1 MPRFFVEQLS
11 PLTVITGDDA
21 RHISRS
27 LRMTAG
33 ESITLCDGNSN
44 EAQGVIESLSADAVS
59 VRLGQTTVSAA
70 EPKTKVS
77 LYIAFPKG
85 DKAELIVQKSVELGA
100 GEMVFLLTS
109 RCISRP
115 KQADAAKKIARLQK
129 ISDEAAKQCGRGIL
143 PQVRGILSFEDA
155 LREMSGFDCALTLYE
170 GECPPL
176 RASLPQKGKRIA
188 LLTGSEGGF
197 SPQEI
202 EEEKNA
208 GILPVSLGKRILR
221 CETAP
226 IAALSAVMFALG
238 EMD

>member
-1 MPRFFVEQLS
+1 MPRFFVSELS

-33 ESITLCDGNSN
+33 ETLTLCDGASN
-44 EAQGVIESLSADAVS
+44 EAEGVIESLSADAVS
-59 VRLGQTTVSAA
+59 VRLGQTRVSAA
-70 EPKTKVS
+70 EPKTKIT

-85 DKAELIVQKSVELGA
+85 DKAELIVQKSVELGVS
-100 GEMVFLLTS
+100 EIVFLLTS

-115 KQADAAKKIARLQK
+115 KPNDAEKKISRLQK
-129 ISDEAAKQCGRGIL
+129 IADEAAKQCGRGIL
-143 PQVRGILSFEDA
+143 PPVRGILSFEAA
-155 LREMSGFDCALTLYE
+155 LAEMSGFDSAFTLYE
-170 GECPPL
+170 GECPAM
-176 RASLPQKGKRIA
+176 RASLPERGKKIA

-197 SPQEI
+197 SAEEI
-202 EEEKNA
+202 ARAKSA
-208 GILPVSLGKRILR
+208 GVLPVSLGKRILR

-226 IAALSAVMFALG
+226 IAALSAVMFSLG

>member
-1 MPRFFVEQLS
+1 MPRFFVSELL

-21 RHISRS
+21 RHISKS

-33 ESITLCDGNSN
+33 ESLTLCDGNSN
-44 EAQGVIESLSADAVS
+44 EADGVIESLSADAVS
-59 VRLGQTTVSAA
+59 VRLGATTVSAA
-70 EPKTKVS
+70 EPQTKVS

-100 GEMVFLLTS
+100 SEIVFLLTS

-115 KQADAAKKIARLQK
+115 KANDADKKISRLQK
-129 ISDEAAKQCGRGIL
+129 IADEAAKQCGRGIL
-143 PQVRGILSFEDA
+143 PKVRGILSFEQA
-155 LREMSGFDCALTLYE
+155 LAEMESFDCALTLYE
-170 GECPPL
+170 GGCPPM
-176 RASLPQKGKRIA
+176 RASLPEKGKRIA

-197 SPQEI
+197 SIDEI
-202 EEEKNA
+202 EKAKEF
-208 GILPVSLGKRILR
+208 GVLPVSLGKRILR

-226 IAALSAVMFALG
+226 IAALSAVMFSLG